1 MKTLLKTTIISTLLA
16 TTALNAD
23 FIRVD
28 AGAGMWIANTKGQID
43 LKDDSIDLVDTL
55 GYTTSNSGYAWIL
68 FKHFLPVI
76 PNVRLEYTSL
86 SYDGKVDL
94 LDGKTLPWDDADIP
108 SNVSNTL
115 TINEY
120 DAILYYNILD
130 NTFWTT
136 IDLGLDVKMLDAS
149 FKLDPVNVEGKEVY
163 EGYETPPLFAP
174 IPMAYARARVEIPF
188 SGVGVEADVKIL
200 KLGDS
205 QVIDARAKVDYT
217 LGITP
222 IIQPGLEVGYRI
234 QKIDIDVSKIES
246 SFPVLNLEFAGIYA
260 GAMLRF

>member
-1 MKTLLKTTIISTLLA
+1 
-16 TTALNAD
+16 
-23 FIRVD
+23 V
-28 AGAGMWIANTKGQID
+28 
-43 LKDDSIDLVDTL
+43 
-55 GYTTSNSGYAWIL
+55 L
-68 FKHFLPVI
+68 FKHFLPLI
-76 PNVRLEYTSL
+76 PNVRLEYTAL
-86 SYDGKVDL
+86 SYDGK
-94 LDGKTLPWDDADIP
+94 KAFDIP
-108 SNVSNTL
+108 EWNGVKLPSQEIGNTL
-115 TINEY
+115 SLNEY

>member
-94 LDGKTLPWDDADIP
+94 LDGKTLPWDGVDIP

-149 FKLDPVNVEGKEVY
+149 FQLDPLSANGTEVY
-163 EGYETPPLFAP
+163 SGYETPSQIVPL
-174 IPMAYARARVEIPF
+174 PMAYVRARVEIPF
-188 SGVGVEADVKIL
+188 SGVGVEADVKFL

-222 IIQPGLEVGYRI
+222 LIQPGIELGYRVQQI
-234 QKIDIDVSKIES
+234 NIDATKLES
-246 SFPVLNLEFAGIYA
+246 SLPVLNLEFSGLYF

>member
-1 MKTLLKTTIISTLLA
+1 MKTLLKTTIISTFLA
-16 TTALNAD
+16 TSALNAD

-28 AGAGMWIANTKGQID
+28 AGAGMWLAEAKGD
-43 LKDDSIDLVDTL
+43 VTLDKSTIDLVDTL
-55 GYTTSNSGYAWIL
+55 GYSTSNSMYAWIL

-76 PNVRLEYTSL
+76 PNLRLEYTSL
-86 SYDGKVDL
+86 SYEGKASINL
-94 LDGKTLPWDDADIP
+94 PKWNGATLPTKELGN
-108 SNVSNTL
+108 SLSL
-115 TINEY
+115 TEY

-130 NTFWTT
+130 NTLWTT

-149 FKLDPVNVEGKEVY
+149 FQLDPLDSY
-163 EGYETPPLFAP
+163 QGYSTPPRIVPL
-174 IPMAYARARVEIPF
+174 PMAYVRARVEIPF
-188 SGVGVEADVKIL
+188 SGVGVEADVKFL

-222 IIQPGLEVGYRI
+222 LIQPGIELGYRVQQI
-234 QKIDIDVSKIES
+234 NIDATKLES
-246 SFPVLNLEFAGIYA
+246 SLPVLNLEFSGLYA